1 MFLTTNQL
9 SPQRLRRDFCGKE
22 RCMSW
27 ALFSI
32 CQAKAFIRLW
42 IFYIEQGFDRL
53 AHGQRSRSEKGDWLT
68 GSGRCVNK
76 ALGRHSR
83 SLECLFRGIR
93 DRATR
98 SEVKCSSYTSWII
111 KVKNTDS
118 SKEFQFRFSAGP
130 GYVIRF
136 SLAIGGAKDRMS
148 PYLMYLLNR
157 TNRGITATFWSCLI
171 PRVLKRGEEATA
183 AECTTPTPLSS
194 LLFVSRGSI

>member
-1 MFLTTNQL
+1 
-9 SPQRLRRDFCGKE
+9 
-22 RCMSW
+22 MSW

-32 CQAKAFIRLW
+32 CQAKVSLFHLFILFLHWTGIWPTRTRAALPKR
-42 IFYIEQGFDRL
+42 ERGL
-53 AHGQRSRSEKGDWLT
+53 APLYNMKN
-68 GSGRCVNK
+68 SGCCVNK

-83 SLECLFRGIR
+83 SLECLWRGIR

-118 SKEFQFRFSAGP
+118 SKEFKFLFSAGP

-136 SLAIGGAKDRMS
+136 SLAIGAEDRMS

-157 TNRGITATFWSCLI
+157 ANRGITATSWSCLI

-183 AECTTPTPLSS
+183 AECTTSTPLSS

>member
-1 MFLTTNQL
+1 MGPILY
-9 SPQRLRRDFCGKE
+9 
-22 RCMSW
+22 
-27 ALFSI
+27 LFSI
-32 CQAKAFIRLW
+32 CQAKVSLFHLFILFLHWTGIWPTRTRAALPKR
-42 IFYIEQGFDRL
+42 ERGL
-53 AHGQRSRSEKGDWLT
+53 AHRQRVLRQQGPWSTFQVSRMP
-68 GSGRCVNK
+68 
-76 ALGRHSR
+76 
-83 SLECLFRGIR
+83 IQR

-118 SKEFQFRFSAGP
+118 SKELKFLFSAGP

-136 SLAIGGAKDRMS
+136 SLAIGAEDRMS

-157 TNRGITATFWSCLI
+157 ANRGITATFWSCLI

-183 AECTTPTPLSS
+183 AECTTSTPLSS